1 MARVKAATRKPV
13 QKPVKKSSSS
23 KISSKKSNPSP
34 KNSSV
39 VAPNTYGGTS
49 ETIGVGMRVALIGA
63 GGIANAHFKGH
74 TQSGASIVAFAEP
87 FEATRTRRETE
98 WNARGFSSVEELLA
112 WGEFDAVS
120 ICTPNA
126 FHASAS
132 ILAMR
137 AGKHVLCEKPLSM
150 SLKDCQAMIDVAK
163 QTKVVLQTGHH
174 LRANL
179 LVEKAKEIIRSGAL
193 GRVTFMRLRQAHDW
207 GGNKSISPGFALLKN
222 SGGGTLLDNGCHMMD
237 LARNLGGDVSSV
249 YCKMGTLGAWTNT
262 VEVEDTSLV
271 TLEFESGAIASVE
284 NAWTGIGWE
293 EGFWVYGTEGALEC
307 TNRLGPRKL
316 RHVHRSSPGTTW
328 NELDETIYSFA
339 DEGGHSREIAAF
351 WRSIRHG
358 TPVICTGQDGLES
371 VRLVL
376 TSYESAKKGKPIA
389 IKR

>member
-1 MARVKAATRKPV
+1 MARVKAAPARKPAA
-13 QKPVKKSSSS
+13 VKKSSSP
-23 KISSKKSNPSP
+23 KSSSP

-39 VAPNTYGGTS
+39 VAPNSYGGTS
-49 ETIGVGMRVALIGA
+49 ENIGVGMRVALIGA

-87 FEATRTRRETE
+87 FEATRNRRETE
-98 WNARGFSSVEELLA
+98 WNARGFSSVEDLLA

-132 ILAMR
+132 IAAMR

-163 QTKVVLQTGHH
+163 QTKLVLQTGHH

-179 LVEKAKEIIRSGAL
+179 LVEKAKEIISSGVL